1 MNAQK
6 EFFGRADRADASRS
20 GVRYSDQRGLSQA
33 RNYGSH
39 FSSLEEEISW
49 DGCFRASAHA
59 PGGRREPK
67 IKSDRGRSNA
77 RQADASRGLEKK
89 VLTPAK
95 RRKIVEFLLH
105 AFNTSQRRACGLAQ
119 IDRSGHRYR
128 SVRKDESDLKIKIR
142 DLAEARPRYGYRRI
156 HVLMARQGIKMNLKR
171 LRRLYKEEGL
181 CVKTKRRKKISAAKR
196 VKPEQPTAPNEC
208 WSMDFVHD
216 QTIDGK
222 KFRILTIVDS
232 FSRVSPR
239 LEARAGWTSS
249 AVTEVLSALAKL
261 GSKPATLI
269 VDNGTEFASKELD
282 RWAFE
287 NSVKIHFIRPGKPT
301 ENAFIDSFNG
311 RLRDE
316 CLNANTFLSLDEAK
330 EVIENWRI
338 EYNNWRPHRSLG
350 NLAPAEWLEKISQ
363 KKAV

>member
-1 MNAQK
+1 M
-6 EFFGRADRADASRS
+6 
-20 GVRYSDQRGLSQA
+20 
-33 RNYGSH
+33 
-39 FSSLEEEISW
+39 
-49 DGCFRASAHA
+49 
-59 PGGRREPK
+59 
-67 IKSDRGRSNA
+67 
-77 RQADASRGLEKK
+77 
-89 VLTPAK
+89 
-95 RRKIVEFLLH
+95 
-105 AFNTSQRRACGLAQ
+105 
-119 IDRSGHRYR
+119 
-128 SVRKDESDLKIKIR
+128 
-142 DLAEARPRYGYRRI
+142 
-156 HVLMARQGIKMNLKR
+156 
-171 LRRLYKEEGL
+171 
-181 CVKTKRRKKISAAKR
+181 
-196 VKPEQPTAPNEC
+196 
-208 WSMDFVHD
+208 HD

-222 KFRILTIVDS
+222 KFRILTIVDN

-239 LEARAGWTSS
+239 LEVRAGWTSS

-301 ENAFIDSFNG
+301 ENAFIESFNG

-350 NLAPAEWLEKISQ
+350 NLAPAEWLEKIAQ